1 MERAKRD
8 LLMGSLMLV
17 FGIVFYSLTYRFPD
31 YGYHLA
37 QRARAVGL
45 GATFMPRLLFGAL
58 ILESL
63 LLIVFSL
70 YNTRRKVE
78 REPRRLGPLLQGK
91 PAIMFGA
98 FVVYVYLAT
107 LFGFVISTIA
117 FLAVCFYILG
127 VRKVWLLIVVP
138 PVITAAIYY
147 LFEVLLGAWLPS
159 GSLF

>member
-1 MERAKRD
+1 
-8 LLMGSLMLV
+8 MGSLMLV

-63 LLIVFSL
+63 FLIISSL
-70 YNTRRKVE
+70 HDARRRVE
-78 REPRRLGPLLQGK
+78 SEPRRLSPLLQSK

-98 FVVYVYLAT
+98 FVLYVYLAT
-107 LFGFVISTIA
+107 LLGFVISTIA

-127 VRKVWLLIVVP
+127 VHKVWLLIVVP
-138 PVITAAIYY
+138 PFVTVAIYY